1 MAPKP
6 VASRGALPLALSAA
20 LAWSVLPG
28 GAAEAIEFEEADI
41 FYELNATDGDVG
53 VHVSLDAES
62 WRELRIEGPRGQRLI
77 RVSPRGSLRRIG
89 LIELF
94 LEGEEPSL
102 EEVPFSRF
110 RALFPEG
117 EYVFSGATTGGQVL
131 RSTDPLTAELP
142 CPVAVASPS
151 EDEPVAAD
159 EVVVR
164 WRPAPGAY
172 DPDTERCDTR
182 RDAGLVGYQVIVV
195 LENEDADLHRELLV
209 DVAPDVTALPVPRE
223 FVEAGARRDGTE
235 FTLEVLAI
243 EDSGNKT
250 ITEQGFEVE

>member
-1 MAPKP
+1 M
-6 VASRGALPLALSAA
+6 
-20 LAWSVLPG
+20 
-28 GAAEAIEFEEADI
+28 
-41 FYELNATDGDVG
+41 
-53 VHVSLDAES
+53 
-62 WRELRIEGPRGQRLI
+62 
-77 RVSPRGSLRRIG
+77 
-89 LIELF
+89 
-94 LEGEEPSL
+94 
-102 EEVPFSRF
+102 PFSRF

-164 WRPAPGAY
+164 WRPAPGVY
-172 DPDTERCDTR
+172 DPDTERCDPR
-182 RDAGLVGYQVIVV
+182 RDVGLVGYQVIIV